1 MFKFKAHL
9 HFKNKNMPEITTEI
23 FANVIEPRKVREHS
37 SCFATLST
45 LIENECFFSKAHDE
59 AKLVIFGN

>member
-1 MFKFKAHL
+1 
-9 HFKNKNMPEITTEI
+9 MPEITTEI
-23 FANVIEPRKVREHS
+23 FANVIESRKVREHS